1 MKFFILI
8 SLLLLSL
15 SCRNAQGGENIVYYT
30 KQDTIKCE
38 AILNYNFEK
47 EQVVTTDVAKLFIG
61 TPYQGGTLDSDSV
74 ESVVVR
80 FDSLDCTT
88 FVESVSALTLCA
100 NSGKNKFSDY
110 LKALENIRYRD
121 GICNGYISR
130 LHYFSE
136 WIMNNQ
142 EMGIIK
148 EIAPDGFVITEY
160 RTINFMSHNADKY
173 AGITN
178 DSSLSKIKATE
189 STLSSLPFTY
199 IPKDKVAYLT
209 PNIVSEG
216 DIIAIVTDIEGLDF
230 SHVGFATFIDGEI
243 HLLHASSGKKEV
255 IIDPLSLTDYLAK
268 FKHHVGIKIL
278 RCF

>member
-1 MKFFILI
+1 MNYFSLI
-8 SLLLLSL
+8 SILLLSF
-15 SCRNAQGGENIVYYT
+15 SCGNSIQKESNAYYT
-30 KQDTIKCE
+30 KQDSTKCVE
-38 AILNYNFEK
+38 ILNHSFNNKPITPTE
-47 EQVVTTDVAKLFIG
+47 VAKMFIG
-61 TPYQGGTLDSDSV
+61 TPYQGGTLDRDSV

-121 GICNGYISR
+121 GICNGYTSR

-136 WIMNNQ
+136 WIHNNQ

-148 EIAPDGFVITEY
+148 EIAPDGFVVTEY
-160 RTINFMSHNADKY
+160 RTINFMSHNAEKY
-173 AGITN
+173 TGIN
-178 DSSLSKIKATE
+178 SDSVLAKIKASE
-189 STLSSLPFTY
+189 RVLSSLPFCY
-199 IPKDKVAYLT
+199 IPKNKVAELT
-209 PNIVSEG
+209 TEIVREG
-216 DIIAIVTDIEGLDF
+216 DIIAIVTDIDGLDI
-230 SHVGFATFIDGEI
+230 SHVGFATFVNNKL

-268 FKHHVGIKIL
+268 FKHHKGIKIL